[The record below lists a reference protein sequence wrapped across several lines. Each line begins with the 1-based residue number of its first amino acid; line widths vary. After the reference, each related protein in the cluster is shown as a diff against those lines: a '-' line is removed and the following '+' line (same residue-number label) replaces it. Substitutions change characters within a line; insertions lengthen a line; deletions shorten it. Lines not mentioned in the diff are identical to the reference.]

1 MGSSRAV
8 LAKKHQHFIIGGTIK
23 AATSSLY
30 NYINAHP
37 QVCGSKV
44 KETYFFSQ
52 GCSGDVEQDHKKY
65 ATFFSPQPDNT
76 VLFEASPNYLAYKEN
91 VAPRIKKLF
100 PDIKLLFVLRNP
112 VERLYSHFNFAKGKL
127 ELPQNMSF
135 EKFVEY
141 CEWFNNKQITPAE
154 AGISETHLRALEIGN
169 YGKYL
174 KNFYDVFKAENIKV
188 IFFDDL
194 SSNPLENLEEISEFI
209 GVSPSFYSDYVMN
222 KANVTF
228 SARMK
233 WLHFFVLVANR
244 LLEPVMRQRPGLKQK
259 LVNIYKYFNQNHQ
272 SFVPMREDTRK
283 KLIDYYAPGNTKVK
297 NILNAQKLPLWV
309 D

>member
-1 MGSSRAV
+1 MGIGQAM
-8 LAKKHQHFIIGGTIK
+8 LAKNHQHFIIGGTIK

-52 GCSGDVEQDHKKY
+52 GYSGDIEEDHKKY
-65 ATFFSPQPDNT
+65 ASFFSPQPDNT
-76 VLFEASPNYLAYKEN
+76 ILFEVSPNYLAYKVN
-91 VAPRIKKLF
+91 VAPRIKRLF

-112 VERLYSHFNFAKGKL
+112 VARLYSHFNFAKGNL
-127 ELPQNMSF
+127 QLPQDMSF
-135 EKFVEY
+135 EKFIEY
-141 CEWFNNKQITPAE
+141 CDRFNNDQITPAE

-174 KNFYDVFKAENIKV
+174 KFFYDVFDTENIKV
-188 IFFDDL
+188 IFFEDL
-194 SSNPLENLEEISEFI
+194 SSNPIEKLEEISGFI
-209 GVSPSFYSDYVMN
+209 GVSPSFYSDFIMN

-228 SARMK
+228 ASRMK
-233 WLHFFVLVANR
+233 WLHFFVLLANQ
-244 LLEPVMRQRPGLKQK
+244 LLEPVLRHRPGLKLK

-272 SFVPMREDTRK
+272 SFVPMREDTRN
-283 KLIDYYAPGNTKVK
+283 KLIAYYAPSNVKVK
-297 NILNAQKLPLWV
+297 NLLNGQKLPPWV